1 MRLQAR
7 CDRANIINQ
16 ERNIKMEY
24 NSDFGYDLAVGQMSE
39 KALGNIFENKKIEV
53 KRDLMAI
60 RTGNLFIEY
69 ESRGQPSGIVT
80 SKAEYYCFDIGDIFI
95 LLEKSKLMDMV
106 MSLMGTGKDIRGGD
120 NNTSKG
126 VLLPLNALIRGNEF

>member
-1 MRLQAR
+1 
-7 CDRANIINQ
+7 
-16 ERNIKMEY
+16 MEY

-39 KALGNIFENKKIEV
+39 KALGHILENKKIEV

-69 ESRGQPSGIVT
+69 ESRGKPSGIST
-80 SKAEYYCFDIGDIFI
+80 SEAEYYCFDIGEIFI
-95 LLEKSKLMDMV
+95 ILEKSKLMDMV
-106 MSLMGTGKDIRGGD
+106 MGLMETGKDIMGGD